1 MGLKISKKQNLVF
14 KITFF
19 SILGILVLILL
30 KILSWENWY
39 YQTKTSSIRNPEQ
52 AVITDIAD
60 ASAPDETKP
69 TSQDYA
75 EYQVAATSPR
85 YIEIPR
91 LEIKARIEKSNVNEN
106 SMPLPTNIYDA
117 CWYSGSSRPGENG
130 TVLISGIKRGIS
142 QNGAFANLD
151 SLEKGD
157 KITVIR
163 GDDTEINY
171 EVAEI
176 RIIDRE
182 KAKEELPNAQKRLD
196 DKETL
201 SLITTNR
208 ANIIEPYQS
217 IVLIRATKQ

>member
-14 KITFF
+14 KIIFF

-30 KILSWENWY
+30 KILIWENWY

-69 TSQDYA
+69 TAQEYN
-75 EYQVAATSPR
+75 EYQVAANFPR

-91 LEIKARIEKSNVNEN
+91 LEVKARAERSNVNEN
-106 SMPLPTNIYDA
+106 SMPLPTNIHDV
-117 CWYSGSSRPGENG
+117 CWYSGSARPGEGG
-130 TVLISGIKRGIS
+130 TVLISGIKRGNS

-157 KITVIR
+157 KIELES
-163 GDDTEINY
+163 GDGNIYDY
-171 EVAEI
+171 EVESINITSNKDAEKVLPTSQQ
-176 RIIDRE
+176 RRE
-182 KAKEELPNAQKRLD
+182 G
-196 DKETL
+196 KETL
-201 SLITTNR
+201 SLISIGDGNDSFVLVR
-208 ANIIEPYQS
+208 AI
-217 IVLIRATKQ
+217 KQ

>member
-1 MGLKISKKQNLVF
+1 MGLKISKKQNLVL
-14 KITFF
+14 KIVFF
-19 SILGILVLILL
+19 SILGIFIVILA
-30 KILSWENWY
+30 KILIWENWY
-39 YQTKTSSIRNPEQ
+39 YQTKTNSIRHPEQ

-60 ASAPDETKP
+60 AVTPDETKP
-69 TSQDYA
+69 TAQEYE
-75 EYQVAATSPR
+75 EYQVAANLPR

-91 LEIKARIEKSNVNEN
+91 LEVKARVEKSNVNEN

-117 CWYSGSSRPGENG
+117 CWYSGSARPGEG
-130 TVLISGIKRGIS
+130 GVVLISGIKRGVA

-157 KITVIR
+157 RLSLIR
-163 GDDTEINY
+163 GDSTKINY
-171 EVAEI
+171 KIAEI

-182 KAKEELPNAQKRLD
+182 KAKDELPIAQKRVD

-208 ANIIEPYQS
+208 TNIVEPYQS

>member
-1 MGLKISKKQNLVF
+1 MGLKISKKQNFVF
-14 KITFF
+14 KIIFF

-30 KILSWENWY
+30 KILIWENWY

-91 LEIKARIEKSNVNEN
+91 LEIKARVEKSNVNEN

-130 TVLISGIKRGIS
+130 TILISGIKRGIS

-163 GDDTEINY
+163 GDDTKINY

-196 DKETL
+196 NKETL

>member
-14 KITFF
+14 KIIFF

-30 KILSWENWY
+30 KILIWENWY

-69 TSQDYA
+69 TAQDYA

-91 LEIKARIEKSNVNEN
+91 LEIKARVEKSNVNEN
-106 SMPLPTNIYDA
+106 SMPF
-117 CWYSGSSRPGENG
+117 ENG

-163 GDDTEINY
+163 GDDTKINY

-217 IVLIRATKQ
+217 IVLIRATKR